1 MLLHYRFWGYAA
13 VVCIGMAMLVQCQN
27 QSWALARQPRS
38 CSYLWDISINV
49 MLQNCVCVSFFFAS
63 LTMWTGVGLHGK
75 LVQNPHKAP
84 VMQYD
89 TSVDAKMKSSQLSE
103 SICTISLQYG
113 SKIIVGCCKVSIAK
127 YERGRFLP
135 CTSNTN
141 KSFKSTQHSSCT
153 I

>member
-13 VVCIGMAMLVQCQN
+13 VVCIGTAMSVQYQN

-49 MLQNCVCVSFFFAS
+49 MLQNCVWVSFFFAS
-63 LTMWTGVGLHGK
+63 LTVWTGAGLRGK
-75 LVQNPHKAP
+75 LVRNPHKAP
-84 VMQYD
+84 IMQDD
-89 TSVDAKMKSSQLSE
+89 TSADAKMKSSQLSE

-113 SKIIVGCCKVSIAK
+113 SKIVVGCCKVSIAK
-127 YERGRFLP
+127 YERGRFSP
-135 CTSNTN
+135 CASNAN
-141 KSFKSTQHSSCT
+141 KSSKSTQHSSFT